1 MRKSFFYQV
10 SGRRQDERGAT
21 LVIFAVLI
29 LVILGLAAILV
40 DGGQAKASRRDA
52 QSISDMAALGG
63 GESLSNG
70 SPLQACQDAVTYVN
84 TNTPDLAPK
93 ITASSFCAQSGNN
106 VALTSCSVTGGPTQ
120 AKPTTTVGR
129 YTITVVYPA
138 LASDIADS
146 NYSGGAGIN
155 DGSACQRMGVQVAI
169 ANPAIFGG
177 VLGNSGIQTSRMAVV
192 KAATSTQKEVPSL
205 WLLDPFDCTSLAATG
220 GSQITVGVTSPTLIP
235 GLITIDSDGTDCT
248 GGQTT
253 ISAGGTG
260 TFIRAVPTSGSSAGK
275 ISLYAMPA
283 GSTVCSTAVHSCD
296 PANVSSGALSP
307 QPKSSETRATRGP
320 VDWKYNCK
328 TGYPDY
334 HTIDIV
340 DCPDTATES
349 PYIDNLST
357 AIGTSGQPSGF
368 QRWTDSYNC
377 NVPTGTTTVSGN
389 WWINCNNF
397 AIGNG
402 TIVNISG
409 NVVFEKDIAITGS
422 GQLNLNT
429 GNGATSLPSSCLPP
443 LTTPCTTSSSS
454 AAAFAYM
461 RGGNL
466 TSSGATNFNHVA
478 LIQKG
483 GFVKMTG
490 GSAPIWSAP
499 TEGPFKALALWSD
512 FASNQYQINGG
523 ASMALT
529 GVFFT
534 PEAVPFSISG
544 GSPVAQQSAQ
554 FISRQLA
561 ISGGANLTMAPDE
574 QNFVSIPPKAG
585 ILIR

>member
-1 MRKSFFYQV
+1 MSQLNARC
-10 SGRRQDERGAT
+10 RDERGAS
-21 LVIFAVLI
+21 LVIFALLLVVL
-29 LVILGLAAILV
+29 LGFSALLV
-40 DGGQAKASRRDA
+40 DEGQARASRRDA

-70 SPLQACQDAVTYVN
+70 SPALACQDAVTYVN
-84 TNTPDLAPK
+84 TNTPDLSPK
-93 ITASSFCAQSGNN
+93 ITASSFCAQAGNN
-106 VALTSCSVTGGPTQ
+106 VAATTCSVSGGLTQ

-129 YTITVVYPA
+129 YTITVVYPV
-138 LASDIADS
+138 LASDITDS
-146 NYSGGAGIN
+146 HLSGGAGLN
-155 DGSACQRMGVQVAI
+155 DGSPCQRMGVKVAI
-169 ANPAIFGG
+169 TNSAVFGG
-177 VLGNSGIQTSRMAVV
+177 VLGNNGIQTSRMAVV
-192 KAATSTQKEVPSL
+192 KASTSTQKEVPAL
-205 WLLDPFDCTSLAATG
+205 WLLDPFDCTSLTSTG
-220 GSQITVGVTSPTLIP
+220 GSRITVGVSTSPVIP
-235 GLITIDSDGTDCT
+235 GLIAIDSDGTSCT

-253 ISAGGTG
+253 ITASNSS
-260 TFIRAVPTSGSSAGK
+260 FITAVPSSGSSAGK

-296 PANVSSGALSP
+296 PANVSSGAISP
-307 QPKSSETRATRGP
+307 QPKSTDTRATRAP

-334 HTIDIV
+334 HGIDIE
-340 DCPDTATES
+340 DCGDTATSS
-349 PYIDNLST
+349 PYVDNLST
-357 AIGTSGQPSGF
+357 AIGTSGQPTGF
-368 QRWTDSYNC
+368 QRWTDSHNC
-377 NVPTGTTTVSGN
+377 NVATGTTTVSGN

-397 AIGNG
+397 QIGNS
-402 TIVNISG
+402 TIVNING
-409 NVVFEKDIAITGS
+409 NVVFEKEIAITGS

-429 GNGATSLPSSCLPP
+429 ANATSSLPSSCVPP

-523 ASMALT
+523 ATMALN

-544 GSPVAQQSAQ
+544 GSPVDQQQAQ
-554 FISRQLA
+554 FISRQLT
-561 ISGGANLTMAPDE
+561 ISGGANLVMAPDE
-574 QNFVSIPPKAG
+574 QNFVSLPPKKG
-585 ILIR
+585 VLIR